1 MRLEIKKSD
10 LFLLKFKTHVTT
22 HSTKLVYLMSYTNAV
37 KENKIVFNLK
47 DVNKAP
53 ELVKGVPQSYM
64 FYQQF
69 DKRISLYMVENA
81 YIVCDLNNFKYGVY
95 PKPYPKRGII

>member
-1 MRLEIKKSD
+1 
-10 LFLLKFKTHVTT
+10 
-22 HSTKLVYLMSYTNAV
+22 MSYADTA
-37 KENKIVFNLK
+37 KGNKIVFNLK

-53 ELVKGVPQSYM
+53 ELVVGVPQSHM

-81 YIVCDLNNFKYGVY
+81 YALCALNNFRIREY
-95 PKPYPKRGII
+95 PKPQQKHGIR